1 MKLSPYNTLDLKL
14 LSGQQAADIGF
25 MDDVVIS
32 DSIESDLAAL
42 EKTPSFAAPE
52 AMAAIKEQ
60 VAIMPDQMRAEQREI
75 GADIDADSMIL
86 DQTNERLSAFF
97 GKRKPSWV
105 GQ

>member
-42 EKTPSFAAPE
+42 EKDYE
-52 AMAAIKEQ
+52 E
-60 VAIMPDQMRAEQREI
+60 VASSSDPPD
-75 GADIDADSMIL
+75 DC
-86 DQTNERLSAFF
+86 
-97 GKRKPSWV
+97 
-105 GQ
+105 